1 MGENM
6 LGELGLENKRCIA
19 FTGAGGKTTAV
30 YTCVREMREEGLPAA
45 AVTTTKMWKPQEGFL
60 LWRDDLSAEEVKEWI
75 RLHGMRP
82 VTIGREL
89 PDGKIGS
96 IPLNALKTLVDQ
108 GVRLCVE
115 ADGAKGK
122 WIKIPN
128 DREPVVPDFCDAVIG
143 ILNQKALGKS
153 FLEVAHRPEIC
164 AERLGKRPEDLVEM
178 KDLCRLWLDKDGIFQ
193 NCRQI
198 KRAVLSGVEPGMGEA
213 LFKEYRE
220 VFRWM
225 RQQEMPVYIWER
237 NDDRQR
243 VFRTDQESL

>member
-6 LGELGLENKRCIA
+6 LGELGLKNKRCIA

-30 YTCVREMREEGLPAA
+30 YTCVREMREEGLLAA
-45 AVTTTKMWKPQEGFL
+45 AVTTTKMWKPEEAFL
-60 LWRDDLSAEEVKEWI
+60 LWRDDLSVEEIKEWI
-75 RLHGMRP
+75 RAHGMMP
-82 VTIGREL
+82 VTIGRKL
-89 PDGKIGS
+89 PEGKIGG
-96 IPLNALKTLVDQ
+96 IPQNALQLLVDQ
-108 GVRLCVE
+108 GIRLCVE

-143 ILNQKALGKS
+143 ILNRKALGRA
-153 FLEVAHRPEIC
+153 FREAAHRPEIC
-164 AERLGKRPEDLVEM
+164 AERLGKRPEDPVEM
-178 KDLCRLWLDKDGIFQ
+178 MDFCRLWLDKDGIFQ

-198 KRAVLSGVEPGMGEA
+198 KRAVLSGVEPGRGEA
-213 LFKEYRE
+213 LFEEYRE

-237 NDDRQR
+237 KNDRQR
-243 VFRTDQESL
+243 VFRTDQEPL

>member
-1 MGENM
+1 M

-75 RLHGMRP
+75 RLHGMSP

-89 PDGKIGS
+89 
-96 IPLNALKTLVDQ
+96 
-108 GVRLCVE
+108 
-115 ADGAKGK
+115 
-122 WIKIPN
+122 
-128 DREPVVPDFCDAVIG
+128 
-143 ILNQKALGKS
+143 
-153 FLEVAHRPEIC
+153 PEIC

-193 NCRQI
+193 ICRQI

-243 VFRTDQESL
+243 VFRTDQEPL